1 MLRPVVEVALDTAT
15 LGVGCGDDPA
25 ARCSHLRELRPHL
38 CREALVLE
46 HEPGC
51 CTNLFHERGL
61 IQQRRIVN
69 ERSDL
74 FAACGDRR
82 DSAVVALRHFDRLAC
97 RIDVTT
103 VA

>member
-1 MLRPVVEVALDTAT
+1 MEVAFDPAPLR
-15 LGVGCGDDPA
+15 VGGRDDPA
-25 ARCSHLRELRPHL
+25 ARRPHLRELRTHL

-51 CTNLFHERGL
+51 CTNRFHERGL

-97 RIDVTT
+97 RIDVPT